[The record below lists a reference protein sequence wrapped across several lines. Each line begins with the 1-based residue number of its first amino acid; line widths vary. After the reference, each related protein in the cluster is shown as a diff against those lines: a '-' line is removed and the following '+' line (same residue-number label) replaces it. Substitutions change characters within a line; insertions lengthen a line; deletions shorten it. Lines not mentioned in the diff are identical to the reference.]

1 MGMIMESEDKL
12 LEKINGEIKDLD
24 LGYDIVVKGQNGI
37 NNIVFFDEPDLYPG
51 KKARFRIGY
60 GSIMV
65 FDGDKPILAVEIIPN
80 KNTSPKS
87 MAGPIPVYMVSRK
100 IKLNYNNGK
109 DKEIELLDKFPLI
122 IVVPDQPE
130 NKRDQIDDL
139 NEKFE
144 GIFNL
149 GIEYSALN
157 DFKICVESDF
167 RTILKKILK

>member
-1 MGMIMESEDKL
+1 
-12 LEKINGEIKDLD
+12 
-24 LGYDIVVKGQNGI
+24 
-37 NNIVFFDEPDLYPG
+37 
-51 KKARFRIGY
+51 
-60 GSIMV
+60 
-65 FDGDKPILAVEIIPN
+65 
-80 KNTSPKS
+80 

-100 IKLNYNNGK
+100 IKLNYNNGN